1 MSDLY
6 ASKTKYDKKCVKS
19 RLPRETM
26 EQHLYTFLNQR
37 YGLRK
42 LIIENATAVIKA
54 TNKYCAVSNEVAVFK
69 NIINNVIDEEFRF
82 VQKQLVMTISEL
94 LRVHLKAK
102 LPLKGDEVVTKLATK
117 IEKTNIC
124 ER

>member
-1 MSDLY
+1 
-6 ASKTKYDKKCVKS
+6 
-19 RLPRETM
+19 M